1 METKLFIAGVIVFII
16 TQIMHYFRKK
26 DQELNNSKTYMTI
39 LEWADTIWSAVIFAS
54 IIMFFIVQAFK
65 IPSGSMHNTLFEGDH
80 LFVNK
85 FIYGIH
91 VPFTDGKKLLPLR
104 KVRYGDIVIFKCP
117 QEALSDE
124 ERGKGITKDFIKRAI
139 GLPGD
144 IVEIRDK
151 NVYVNGV
158 LQIEPYK
165 IYETDYTQPKI
176 KIFKNQEDYQKSW
189 EQGSFAKSN
198 LSIRDNFGPV
208 KVPPGCYLVM
218 GDNRDKSFDS
228 RYWGPLPYK
237 NMKGQALIIYW
248 PVTRIRIIK

>member
-1 METKLFIAGVIVFII
+1 VETKLFIAGVIVLILA
-16 TQIMHYFRKK
+16 QVMHYIKEKK
-26 DQELNNSKTYMTI
+26 QNLANSKLYLSA

-91 VPFTDGKKLLPLR
+91 VPLTDGKKILPLR
-104 KVRYGDIVIFKCP
+104 SIRRRDIVIFKCP
-117 QEALSDE
+117 DTALSDE
-124 ERGKGITKDFIKRAI
+124 EKAKGITKDFIKRAI

-144 IVEIRDK
+144 TIEIKDK
-151 NVYVNGV
+151 NVYVNGE
-158 LQIEPYK
+158 LQAEPYK
-165 IYETDYTQPKI
+165 IYETNYTQPKI
-176 KIFKNQEDYQKSW
+176 KIFKNHADYQKSW
-189 EQGSFAKSN
+189 EQGSFAKLN
-198 LSIRDNFGPV
+198 LPIRDNFGPI
-208 KVPPGCYLVM
+208 KVPEGCYFVM

-228 RYWGPLPYK
+228 RFWGPLPYK
-237 NMKGQALIIYW
+237 LLKGQALVIYW